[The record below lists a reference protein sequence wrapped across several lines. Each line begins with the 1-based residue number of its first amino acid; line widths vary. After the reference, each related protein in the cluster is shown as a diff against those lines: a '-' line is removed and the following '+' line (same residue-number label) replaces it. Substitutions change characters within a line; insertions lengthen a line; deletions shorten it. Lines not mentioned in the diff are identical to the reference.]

1 MQVHAERLCILKVIF
16 NNLCSLCSCLLLCT
30 AGVLVAILIYT
41 IMTKTFVLKR
51 PALEQLPT
59 VVYRST
65 SEIPVS
71 VSAQLYVVYVCAL

>member
-1 MQVHAERLCILKVIF
+1 MLTVFVLT
-16 NNLCSLCSCLLLCT
+16 T
-30 AGVLVAILIYT
+30 AGVLLAILINT

-59 VVYRST
+59 VVYCST

-71 VSAQLYVVYVCAL
+71 VSTQLYVVYVCAL